1 MQIVEEKLK
10 SWKMIAAILSQSDED
25 SLCGGGE
32 IRGRERQKGRKEG
45 GRRGKQDGW
54 MKR

>member
-1 MQIVEEKLK
+1 
-10 SWKMIAAILSQSDED
+10 MIAAILSQSDED
-25 SLCGGGE
+25 SLCVGGE
-32 IRGRERQKGRKEG
+32 ISGRERQQGREDG